1 MVERGDGR
9 RPNGRD
15 DGTGAGSSADPLR
28 QGSSRTVVSL
38 EDRDIRQEGDDG
50 NEEGGVGYDDQ
61 WPAREDVD
69 PAVRGLEVDNEEGLG
84 SGSESGEER
93 MDIHSDRDEGELQQG
108 EESEALP
115 HIGATVLQ
123 DLLDRDV
130 PLLRAAAQVRPAERP
145 TFPPLTEVEKDSL
158 DHYMVHVMCG
168 HSQRSYV
175 EDARV
180 YKKKHK
186 VDLLTLHMVKKL
198 AARRSGLNEETLDMC
213 VGSCIAYTGGYA
225 DLRSC
230 SYCRADRLEV
240 GGTKAVKTF
249 RFVSLLPRLR
259 SLYRDPQWSIAMRYQ
274 VERAAAA
281 ADNGDSARL
290 SDIGDSS
297 LKLAGG
303 PNFNDRDCI
312 VAISTDGSQLIA
324 HRKHS
329 TGWLVL
335 VQILS
340 LPPAFRFSLEHH
352 HCALLIP
359 GPSEPKDIQSFMRPL
374 YEELAKLSVN
384 GAWVWDGLRIEWFKL
399 HVYLAGLF
407 ADQKGTPKFSKHI
420 EVLGSIKATSQ
431 ATCERYIGRLKKSL
445 TQFAEPYALLTN
457 SAKAVAQATLI
468 KISSGVLPPVPSPS
482 NSERRALSFAV
493 PLRRRHASLSH
504 GDEGSERAGVGIP
517 EYGALRGAPCS
528 TYDSDWQYADVI
540 HFMAVKR
547 GSTSWD
553 LAFVRSFDVQERK
566 LTFAVGSWS
575 GRYALIDVRIIREII
590 GIFSS
595 GDLNYAVPRSTWS
608 EGLDSQDEDD
618 DEDEDLDGD
627 YNFDNGEDD
636 FDDEGDVDLA

>member
-407 ADQKGTPKFSKHI
+407 ADQKGTPKFSKHVGGNGCRGCRYCLI
-420 EVLGSIKATSQ
+420 RAVFAARRGSSAFFPL
-431 ATCERYIGRLKKSL
+431 R
-445 TQFAEPYALLTN
+445 PLLTGVPRN
-457 SAKAVAQATLI
+457 HGRREYDPRNLPMRTADGYAKGIRAMLGRPDDEQARVVMQTGMPELPS
-468 KISSGVLPPVPSPS
+468 ISFSPLFGSPFFFPLDPFHLFHINVPGLFWNTWSS
-482 NSERRALSFAV
+482 RMV
-493 PLRRRHASLSH
+493 PLR
-504 GDEGSERAGVGIP
+504 GSEIGMNRATRDLL
-517 EYGALRGAPCS
+517 GAFIILNARQFP
-528 TYDSDWQYADVI
+528 
-540 HFMAVKR
+540 
-547 GSTSWD
+547 
-553 LAFVRSFDVQERK
+553 
-566 LTFAVGSWS
+566 LTFDS
-575 GRYALIDVRIIREII
+575 RIPRDI
-590 GIFSS
+590 GKYS
-595 GDLNYAVPRSTWS
+595 N
-608 EGLDSQDEDD
+608 
-618 DEDEDLDGD
+618 
-627 YNFDNGEDD
+627 
-636 FDDEGDVDLA
+636 